1 MPYYNTVISKMRC
14 DMWSHSSFSDTQQS
28 QMMEKHSW
36 HTNEAIISLYN
47 ITKNDCSHSFI
58 LLSFSHCTLMQLLYK
73 KTSSSFFLLFCVI
86 FLWRGWQKHHP
97 LKTICLQFVFLSH
110 PKTHLCCCITALFI
124 AGPFIWPHVLI
135 SSIKTRGEPVPE
147 RLSYLGRIK
156 SSSCKSPLKC
166 SKL

>member
-73 KTSSSFFLLFCVI
+73 KSSFFFFAVLCDFSFERMTKAPSTENNLPSVCLPEPPQDTSLLLYHSAFHS
-86 FLWRGWQKHHP
+86 RP
-97 LKTICLQFVFLSH
+97 LHLATRINQQHKNTGRTSPRAPLLSG
-110 PKTHLCCCITALFI
+110 TH
-124 AGPFIWPHVLI
+124 
-135 SSIKTRGEPVPE
+135 
-147 RLSYLGRIK
+147 
-156 SSSCKSPLKC
+156 
-166 SKL
+166 